1 MNVIKT
7 NIDDLIVFEPKV
19 WGDERGYFFES
30 YNKKALIEKGFDFD
44 WIQDNEAFSERGV
57 LRGLHYQKAPF
68 GQTKLVRVAFGEVL
82 DVVVDIRK
90 KSRTFGMSFSIIL
103 SGTNKKQLLVPRGF
117 AHGYVVLSPT
127 ALFLYKVDN
136 TYISAEEEGIKYDDA
151 SLDIDWILPSSE
163 LILSEKDKKNPFFD
177 NHIPY
182 E

>member
-7 NIDDLIVFEPKV
+7 NFEGLFVFEPKV
-19 WGDERGYFFES
+19 WGDQRGYFFES
-30 YNKKALIEKGFDFD
+30 YNKITLKEKGFDFD
-44 WIQDNEAFSERGV
+44 WMQDNESYSERGV
-57 LRGLHYQKAPF
+57 LRGLHYQLPPYA
-68 GQTKLVRVAFGEVL
+68 QTKLVRVAHGEVL

-90 KSRTFGMSFSIIL
+90 DSKTYGKSFSIIL

-136 TYISAEEEGIKYDDA
+136 VYNADSDAGIRYDDP
-151 SLDIDWILPSSE
+151 SLAIDWIVPADEIIQSD
-163 LILSEKDKKNPFFD
+163 KDKANPSFV

>member
-7 NIDDLIVFEPKV
+7 NIEDLLVFEPKV

-30 YNKKALIEKGFDFD
+30 YNMSTLKENGLAFD
-44 WIQDNEAFSERGV
+44 WVQDNESFSEKGV
-57 LRGLHYQKAPF
+57 LRGLHYQLPPF
-68 GQTKLVRVAFGEVL
+68 GQTKLVRVAYGEVL
-82 DVVVDIRK
+82 DVVVDIRIGSK
-90 KSRTFGMSFSIIL
+90 TFGKTFSIIL

-136 TYISAEEEGIKYDDA
+136 VYNAESDAGIRFDDPD
-151 SLDIDWILPSSE
+151 LGIDWILPSNEVVQSK
-163 LILSEKDKKNPFFD
+163 KDMANPFFA

-182 E
+182 K